1 MRPPKNSNPITV
13 IRPSVVASIVYFG
26 LCSIWAL
33 WTLTTAKFP
42 TLGSEEALRLLSKTQ
57 YLGVT
62 ALNVV
67 FALAFLADARATL
80 RGPVELRRA
89 HLAGLSFAAV
99 ILVLV
104 QIGAHQA
111 YGPITPG

>member
-1 MRPPKNSNPITV
+1 MRPPKSSTSFTV

-26 LCSIWAL
+26 LCSVWAL
-33 WTLTTAKFP
+33 WTLTTIKLP
-42 TLGSEEALRLLSKTQ
+42 TLGSGETLRLLSKTQ

-67 FALAFLADARATL
+67 FALAFIADTRATL
-80 RGPVELRRA
+80 RGPVEFRRA
-89 HLAGLSFAAV
+89 HLAGLFFAAV